1 MECDLTNRDQYKQ
14 VELSRKS
21 ITSSRNWLYGLSWTV
36 LRRRIGQRYEIGRSL
51 FEILRLQESSRQNRR
66 QS

>member
-14 VELSRKS
+14 VELSWKN

-36 LRRRIGQRYEIGRSL
+36 LRRRAMKLDGPCLRY
-51 FEILRLQESSRQNRR
+51 
-66 QS
+66 